1 MTATAAPDDAHPI
14 QLKPGNVDNVA
25 GNWVTNAMLLQWA
38 IAYAT
43 HGTPVFPCCPWDG
56 AYNDYKGN
64 SIKAKAPLVAHGFK
78 DATTDVNQIGRWWET
93 LFPFAMIGR
102 MVPADQVCSDIDPW
116 KGGKLSD
123 LQAIVGFPLGR
134 EPATQSTWS
143 GRNDGGTHLFF
154 QRPLGPLVSTKLPKG
169 IDLRVGGNHYTI
181 IAPSIHP
188 ETGGAYAWMWD
199 NQAPVQPCPPE
210 LADLLVQPERTKTE
224 RVWKTGEAA
233 GYMDTPGGPLTRG
246 QISGILRKVGTAPNG
261 DRNNI
266 LHWGACR
273 FFEHQQPPE
282 AIADLADAGLDCG
295 LPKSEI
301 QNTIDS
307 ASLRYKGVKHAKLW

>member
-14 QLKPGNVDNVA
+14 QLKPGNVHNVA
-25 GNWVTNAMLLQWA
+25 GNWVTNAMLLHWA

-56 AYNDYKGN
+56 AFNDYKGEP
-64 SIKAKAPLVAHGFK
+64 IKAKAPLVRHGFK
-78 DATTDVNQIGRWWET
+78 DASTDINQIITWWKQY
-93 LFPFAMIGR
+93 PFAMIGR
-102 MVPADQVCSDIDPW
+102 MVPFDQVCIDIDPW
-116 KGGKLSD
+116 KGGRLSD
-123 LQAIVGFPLGR
+123 LETIVGQHLSP
-134 EPATQSTWS
+134 TQSTWS
-143 GRNDGGTHLFF
+143 GRGDGGTHLFF
-154 QRPLGPLVSTKLPKG
+154 QRPFGPLVSTKLPKG
-169 IDLRVGGNHYTI
+169 IDLRVGGCHYTI

-188 ETGGAYAWMWD
+188 ETGGAYAWMS
-199 NQAPVQPCPPE
+199 QAPVQPCPPE
-210 LADLLVQPERTKTE
+210 LADILAQPERTKTE

-246 QISGILRKVGTAPNG
+246 QISGILRKVGAAPNG

>member
-1 MTATAAPDDAHPI
+1 M
-14 QLKPGNVDNVA
+14 
-25 GNWVTNAMLLQWA
+25 
-38 IAYAT
+38 
-43 HGTPVFPCCPWDG
+43 
-56 AYNDYKGN
+56 
-64 SIKAKAPLVAHGFK
+64 
-78 DATTDVNQIGRWWET
+78 
-93 LFPFAMIGR
+93 
-102 MVPADQVCSDIDPW
+102 
-116 KGGKLSD
+116 
-123 LQAIVGFPLGR
+123 
-134 EPATQSTWS
+134 
-143 GRNDGGTHLFF
+143 
-154 QRPLGPLVSTKLPKG
+154 STKLPKG

-181 IAPSIHP
+181 IAPSVHP
-188 ETGGAYAWMWD
+188 ETGGAYQWMWD
-199 NQAPVQPCPPE
+199 GQATLQPCPAD
-210 LADLLVQPERTKTE
+210 LADLLAQPQHTKTD

-233 GYMDTPGGPLTRG
+233 GYMDNPGGPLTRG

-307 ASLRYKGVKHAKLW
+307 ASLRYKGVKHADLW